1 MRLNPVLHQQN
12 TYIAQSNPHPSL
24 SVIPKVFFP
33 PFQQGWLVD
42 IWPKETQIL
51 HNGTERKIIYLSIC
65 PAASLYVS
73 FLPLSIGPV
82 DPCTLSFFSSLHPH
96 LFSHSLVPPSS
107 PFHLPSV
114 AEAAAGQSLGRR
126 GKVRLKAGR
135 LAARRG
141 QA

>member
-12 TYIAQSNPHPSL
+12 TYIAPILIPLQAL
-24 SVIPKVFFP
+24 SQRYFFP
-33 PFQQGWLVD
+33 VSTGLVD

-51 HNGTERKIIYLSIC
+51 HNEMERKIIYLSIC

-82 DPCTLSFFSSLHPH
+82 DPCTLSFSPVFTPTCSN
-96 LFSHSLVPPSS
+96 SLVPPSS

-135 LAARRG
+135 FVDRIK
-141 QA
+141 